1 LLRLSGEEED
11 EEEDRCSLNTR
22 CSGCA
27 QVPLSGV
34 YFGGFRPW
42 HLHPQANQTAANT
55 EKIKGFSEIFWQPR
69 MHVVHAFTFDDFPHF
84 TLSNW
89 SRERDTFLIRSILR
103 PIYRTIIFWYNALY
117 PALCGVR
124 RAFQKNQAF
133 CIKKYSLL
141 IVGNRNFKADLN
153 RAEFARQKCYFENV
167 VVKAT

>member
-34 YFGGFRPW
+34 YFWVFRPW
-42 HLHPQANQTAANT
+42 HLNPQANQPAANT

-69 MHVVHAFTFDDFPHF
+69 MHVTFFF
-84 TLSNW
+84 
-89 SRERDTFLIRSILR
+89 IRSILR

-124 RAFQKNQAF
+124 RAFQKNQAY
-133 CIKKYSLL
+133 CIKKYSLF